1 MTTATGG
8 KVVTFILMKI
18 SLKPP
23 LTYYGQYLETTD
35 RHRKTTDRKSDLF
48 YFLARMVIRFV

>member
-8 KVVTFILMKI
+8 RKVVTFILMKI

-23 LTYYGQYLETTD
+23 HLLWSIFRD
-35 RHRKTTDRKSDLF
+35 DSRHRKTTDRKSDLF

>member
-1 MTTATGG
+1 MTTATGR
-8 KVVTFILMKI
+8 KVVTFILLKI

-23 LTYYGQYLETTD
+23 YLLWSIFRD
-35 RHRKTTDRKSDLF
+35 RHTGKPLTEKSDLF

>member
-8 KVVTFILMKI
+8 RKVVTFILMKI

-23 LTYYGQYLETTD
+23 HLLWSIFRD
-35 RHRKTTDRKSDLF
+35 RKTTDRKSDLF